1 MGSWGSAGGDGC
13 TGAAD
18 RRQLEDWFDV
28 STTGLEIWSMMVSGL
43 YAGIGGFELGF
54 ERSGHQT
61 LLMSEIDPDAVRVV
75 RHRFSHVECD
85 SDVTK
90 LSALPEETD
99 VVTAGFPCQN
109 LSMAGRKQGIGGEKT
124 RVVDALFRLLEVRRV
139 PWVVVENVYFMLHLA
154 RGAAME
160 HVVSRLEGLG
170 YRWAFRV
177 VDSRAFGLPQ
187 RRRRV
192 YIVASL
198 DGDPRNV
205 LLADDA
211 LKRSWPSLDLA
222 RPIGFYWTEGR
233 SGHGLTADAIPP
245 LKAGSG
251 LGIPSPPAVLLPTG
265 RVATPP
271 IEAVERFQGFPA
283 RWTSVLRDVRKG
295 RNRWRLVGNAVSV
308 PIAEWI
314 GKRLTTPGD
323 YDGSTDRA
331 FIRGMSWPGAAWCMG
346 GERMVADVSECPVD
360 RRRGRLSAF
369 ATERWP
375 ELSKRALGGFVR
387 RAREGRLRYPS
398 GFLAALEA
406 NLEGW

>member
-1 MGSWGSAGGDGC
+1 
-13 TGAAD
+13 
-18 RRQLEDWFDV
+18 
-28 STTGLEIWSMMVSGL
+28 MMVSGL
-43 YAGIGGFELGF
+43 YAGIGGFELGL
-54 ERSGHQT
+54 ERSSHRT
-61 LLMSEIDPDAVRVV
+61 LLMSEIDPDALRVI
-75 RHRFSHVECD
+75 RHRFGHVAFNT
-85 SDVTK
+85 DVVK

-109 LSMAGRKQGIGGEKT
+109 LSMAGNKQGLEGDKT
-124 RVVDALFRLLEVRRV
+124 RVVDALFRLLEVQRA

-160 HVVSRLEGLG
+160 HVVSRLERLG
-170 YRWAFRV
+170 YRWASRV
-177 VDSRAFGLPQ
+177 IDSRAFGLPQ

-198 DGDPRNV
+198 DGDPRDV

-211 LKRSWPSLDLA
+211 PDRSWPALDLA

-233 SGHGLTADAIPP
+233 SGHGLTADAVPP
-245 LKAGSG
+245 LKIGSG
-251 LGIPSPPAVLLPTG
+251 LGIPSPPAVLLPCG
-265 RVATPP
+265 RVATPT

-308 PIAEWI
+308 PVAEWI
-314 GKRLTTPGD
+314 GRRLTAPGR
-323 YDGSTDRA
+323 YDGRKDRE
-331 FIRGMSWPGAAWCMG
+331 FIYGTGWPNAAWCMG
-346 GERMVADVSECPVD
+346 GERMGANVSECPLD

-369 ATERWP
+369 ATEKWP
-375 ELSKRALGGFVR
+375 DLSKRALAGFVR

-406 NLEGW
+406 NLEG